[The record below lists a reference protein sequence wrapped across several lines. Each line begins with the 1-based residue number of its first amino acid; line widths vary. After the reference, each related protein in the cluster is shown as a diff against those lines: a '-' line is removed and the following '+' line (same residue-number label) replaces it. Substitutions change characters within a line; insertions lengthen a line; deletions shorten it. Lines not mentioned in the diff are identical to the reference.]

1 MFKAHN
7 LKLLLTED
15 AYINTNHYFGD
26 LLSTRKGIGVEII
39 FVVDDIQSHYQHVIN
54 TQVKLESELTKQ
66 DWGMLDFR
74 LADPDGYYLRITSR
88 KIS

>member
-1 MFKAHN
+1 
-7 LKLLLTED
+7 
-15 AYINTNHYFGD
+15 
-26 LLSTRKGIGVEII
+26 
-39 FVVDDIQSHYQHVIN
+39 VDDIQSHYQHVIN